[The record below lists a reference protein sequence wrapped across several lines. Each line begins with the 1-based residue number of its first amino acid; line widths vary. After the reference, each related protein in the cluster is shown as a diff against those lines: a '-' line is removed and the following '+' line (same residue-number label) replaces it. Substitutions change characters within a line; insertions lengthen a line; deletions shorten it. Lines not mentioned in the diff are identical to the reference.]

1 MAADLE
7 WLDTMRSRGW
17 GRRVSPEQLNAESTG
32 PSTTFFTSGVR
43 LAGAIQKMA
52 SAQTIPALIAIKDA
66 AKPTLLERDFP
77 ALKTAYETRYQY
89 LRSIPTTTDIYPN
102 QE

>member
-32 PSTTFFTSGVR
+32 PGTTFFTSSVR
-43 LAGAIQKMA
+43 LGGAIRKMA
-52 SAQTIPALIAIKDA
+52 SAQTIPALVAIKDA
-66 AKPTLLERDFP
+66 AKPTLLERDYP
-77 ALKTAYETRYQY
+77 ALKTAYEERHLY
-89 LRSIPTTTDIYPN
+89 LRSIPITTDTHHN